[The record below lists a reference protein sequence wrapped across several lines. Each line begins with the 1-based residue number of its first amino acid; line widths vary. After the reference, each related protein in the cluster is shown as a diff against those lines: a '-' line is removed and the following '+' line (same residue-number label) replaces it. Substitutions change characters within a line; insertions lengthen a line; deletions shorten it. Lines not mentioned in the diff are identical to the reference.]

1 MLSCININSSYRTAW
16 TLDMPAYFLFKD
28 IFDIQYNNVLQLNR
42 QSEAAGV
49 NTHKLIGLLALRQQR
64 PLLLLLVLHE
74 GLDVHV
80 EAVAGG
86 ALGGLGGQLA
96 LLEQQRQQREQGVS
110 AAPR

>member
-1 MLSCININSSYRTAW
+1 MNPQNLYGS
-16 TLDMPAYFLFKD
+16 D
-28 IFDIQYNNVLQLNR
+28 
-42 QSEAAGV
+42 
-49 NTHKLIGLLALRQQR
+49 HKLIGLLALRQQR

-96 LLEQQRQQREQGVS
+96 LLEQQRQQREQGVFVDLS
-110 AAPR
+110 FISFELRLVRGIREVRR

>member
-1 MLSCININSSYRTAW
+1 MLSCININSSCRTAW

-28 IFDIQYNNVLQLNR
+28 IIFNNVLQLNR